1 MSSPTLFRT
10 RLEERFK
17 RNTREALDEQLH
29 FVPLTTAA
37 LEVSLSKVIAQTEKD
52 LTDEEKD
59 DNPGWEDFL
68 ISFKDFRDKI
78 INGVI
83 KDNKKISGIL
93 KTQNRI
99 RIQGS
104 EIFVNGIRVQNTT
117 SPNIKQYTPAVVY
130 VGTTEAPENIV
141 GALYPKYSSVSKSL
155 FSEFLNKALAQFIKK
170 SIYTLGKAKDFNYK
184 RRFNVGH
191 TTGIKV
197 LNQQGDVIGQLA
209 KTPLELKIEN
219 LLDELEI
226 AVNQTS
232 GTQQTNLITL
242 QSQVREKFNNFL
254 AAHQWGPK
262 IAVSIDKDASDF
274 LLQIGA
280 NIVIIQDEFENQ
292 YTYNQLFESP
302 TSREI
307 YELLLTINFSKN
319 IIQEIGSRVA
329 TNMAEGISIPKHTS
343 KVTLK
348 AIHIPQNPKI
358 TLTGGS
364 AGQSKSIRAKN
375 STGIRTQGGQFYS
388 LANLQQLI
396 NSLLA
401 KTIKENMGTGSRRDI
416 LNLRTGRFAESAK
429 VERLSQSREGMITA
443 FYNYMRNPYGTFS
456 DGGRQESPK
465 SRDPKLL
472 ISKSIRQIAELQVR
486 NRLRAVL
493 V

>member
-1 MSSPTLFRT
+1 MTSPTLFRT

-17 RNTREALDEQLH
+17 RNTRQALDEQLH

-37 LEVSLSKVIAQTEKD
+37 LEVSLSKIIAQTEKD

-68 ISFKDFRDKI
+68 ITLEDFRDKI

-83 KDNKKISGIL
+83 KDNKKISGIV
-93 KTQNRI
+93 KAQNRI

-104 EIFVNGIRVQNTT
+104 EIFINGTRVQNTT
-117 SPNIKQYTPAVVY
+117 SPNIKQYTPAVIY
-130 VGTTEAPENIV
+130 VGMAETPENIV
-141 GALYPKYSSVSKSL
+141 GALYPKYSSASKSL
-155 FSEFLNKALAQFIKK
+155 FGEFLNKALAQFIKK
-170 SIYTLGKAKDFNYK
+170 SIYTLGKAKDFNYT

-191 TTGIKV
+191 TTGIEV
-197 LNQQGDVIGQLA
+197 LNQQGNVVGQLA
-209 KTPLELKIEN
+209 KTPLQLKIEN
-219 LLDELEI
+219 LLDELQI
-226 AVNQTS
+226 AVSQTS
-232 GTQQTNLITL
+232 GTQQADLLTL
-242 QSQVREKFNNFL
+242 QTQVTEKFNNFL

-262 IAVSIDKDASDF
+262 IAVTLDKNASDF
-274 LLQIGA
+274 LLQVGA

-292 YTYNQLFESP
+292 YLYNQLFESP

-319 IIQEIGSRVA
+319 IIQEIGSRIA

-343 KVTLK
+343 KVALD

-358 TLTGGS
+358 TLTGGG
-364 AGQSKSIRAKN
+364 AKNTRAKN

-388 LANLQQLI
+388 LASLQQLL
-396 NSLLA
+396 NSLLV
-401 KTIKENMGTGSRRDI
+401 KTVKENMGTGSRRDI
-416 LNLRTGRFAESAK
+416 LNLRTGRFAESVK

-443 FYNYMRNPYGTFS
+443 FYSYMRNPYGTFS
-456 DGGRQESPK
+456 AGGRQESPK
-465 SRDPKLL
+465 TRDPKLL
-472 ISKSIRQIAELQVR
+472 IAKSIREIAETQVK